1 MLKRILGELG
11 VLVLMIEL
19 SYFLLLLL
27 SGFSVEFRLG
37 FVGILLI
44 AFSLI
49 IRRFR

>member
-1 MLKRILGELG
+1 MLKRILGEIAM
-11 VLVLMIEL
+11 LVLMIEL
-19 SYFLLLLL
+19 SYFLLLFL

-49 IRRFR
+49 IRKFK